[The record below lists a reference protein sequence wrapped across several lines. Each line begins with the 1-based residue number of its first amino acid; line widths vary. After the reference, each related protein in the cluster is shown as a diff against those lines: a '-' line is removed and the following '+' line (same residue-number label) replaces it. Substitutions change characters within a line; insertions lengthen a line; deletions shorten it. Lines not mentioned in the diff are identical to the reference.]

1 MIPKGTAKRFWKV
14 KFVLPAVVIR
24 GVLLAMVGV
33 ASAAVIGG
41 GVIIPAPPSV
51 VNSTAAGG
59 AGNFAQWAFDER
71 QGVLLAAPLAVDG
84 GAIAAGTVVDST

>member
-41 GVIIPAPPSV
+41 GVIIPAPP
-51 VNSTAAGG
+51 
-59 AGNFAQWAFDER
+59 
-71 QGVLLAAPLAVDG
+71 PY
-84 GAIAAGTVVDST
+84 